1 MVLANQSTVKE
12 FVLLGFPHLHHLG
25 FLLFLVH
32 LMIYL
37 LTLAGNVVVIVI
49 TWADHRLHTPMYF
62 FLRSFSF
69 LEICFTSVIVPKML
83 ANFISEDKTI
93 SFAGCIAQAFFYLS
107 LGVSEFL
114 LLAAM
119 SVDRYVA
126 ICYPLR
132 YMAIMNGRVCTFM
145 VLTSWFGGF
154 FFIIGLIMLI
164 SRLSFCGP
172 NVLNH
177 FFCDLGPLVS
187 LSCSNTHLVESMDF
201 LVAAVV
207 LLGSLAITVLSYSYI
222 VATVIRIP
230 SAKER
235 RKAFSTCS
243 SHIIV
248 LSIFYGSCIFM
259 YVRPKQRDGLD
270 ITKGVAIV
278 NTVITP
284 MLNPFIYSLRNKQ
297 VKGSTN
303 RYVFT
308 TSEGLTHSSEKSAI
322 M

>member
-1 MVLANQSTVKE
+1 MALSPFFPGRQQGIVLDNQSAVRE
-12 FVLLGFPHLHHLG
+12 FVLLQFPHLHHLG
-25 FLLFLVH
+25 LLLFLVH

-37 LTLAGNVVVIVI
+37 LMLSGNVVIIAI
-49 TWADHRLHTPMYF
+49 TWADHCLHIPMYF

-69 LEICFTSVIVPKML
+69 PEICFTSVIVPKML
-83 ANFISEDKTI
+83 ANFFSEDKTI
-93 SFAGCIAQAFFYLS
+93 SFTGCIAQAFFYLS

-119 SVDRYVA
+119 SLDRYMA
-126 ICYPLR
+126 ICYPLH
-132 YMAIMNGRVCTFM
+132 YMAIMSSRVCTFM
-145 VLTSWFGGF
+145 VLTSWFDGF
-154 FFIIGLIMLI
+154 FFIIGLITMI
-164 SRLSFCGP
+164 SQLSFCGP

-177 FFCDLGPLVS
+177 FFCDVGPLVS

-207 LLGSLAITVLSYSYI
+207 LLGSWAITAVSYSYI
-222 VATVIRIP
+222 VATIIRIL

-243 SHIIV
+243 SHITV
-248 LSIFYGSCIFM
+248 LSIVFGSCIFM

-270 ITKGVAIV
+270 ITKGVANL

-297 VKGSTN
+297 VIQ
-303 RYVFT
+303 VFKDT
-308 TSEGLTHSSEKSAI
+308 LCWKK
-322 M
+322 

>member
-1 MVLANQSTVKE
+1 MELGNQSSVSE

-25 FLLFLVH
+25 LLLFLVH
-32 LMIYL
+32 LLIYL
-37 LTLAGNVVVIVI
+37 LTLAGNVVIIAI
-49 TWADHRLHTPMYF
+49 TWADHHLHTPMYF

-69 LEICFTSVIVPKML
+69 LEICFTSVIIPKML
-83 ANFISEDKTI
+83 ANFLSEDKTI
-93 SFAGCIAQAFFYLS
+93 SFAGCILQDFFYLS

-126 ICYPLR
+126 ICYPLH
-132 YMAIMNGRVCTFM
+132 YMAIMSGRICILM
-145 VLTSWFGGF
+145 VLSSWFGGF
-154 FFIIGLIMLI
+154 FFITGLIVMI
-164 SRLSFCGP
+164 SRLSFCSP
-172 NVLNH
+172 NILNH

-187 LSCSNTHLVESMDF
+187 LSCSSTRLVESMDF

-207 LLGSLAITVLSYSYI
+207 LLGSLAVTMVSYSYI
-222 VATVIRIP
+222 VATVIHIP
-230 SAKER
+230 SDKER

-259 YVRPKQRDGLD
+259 YVRPKQHDGLD
-270 ITKGVAIV
+270 ITKGVAIL

-284 MLNPFIYSLRNKQ
+284 MLNPFIYSLRNKLVIQ
-297 VKGSTN
+297 VLKDA
-303 RYVFT
+303 
-308 TSEGLTHSSEKSAI
+308 LCWKK
-322 M
+322 